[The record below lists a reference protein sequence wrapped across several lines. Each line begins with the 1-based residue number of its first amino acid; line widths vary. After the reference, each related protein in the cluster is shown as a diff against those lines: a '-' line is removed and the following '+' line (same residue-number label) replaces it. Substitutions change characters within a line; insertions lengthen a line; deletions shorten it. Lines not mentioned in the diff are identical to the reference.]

1 MNKSFEEA
9 AADLAIEILQ
19 DTKRTIDVI
28 VAAIVAEKALRDGES
43 AACVREGLRLA
54 LL

>member
-28 VAAIVAEKALRDGES
+28 VAAIVAEKALKDGE
-43 AACVREGLRLA
+43 AAECVREGLRLA

>member
-9 AADLAIEILQ
+9 AADLALEILQ
-19 DTKRTIDVI
+19 DTKRPIDVI
-28 VAAIVAEKALRDGES
+28 FAANVAEQALKDGE
-43 AACVREGLRLA
+43 AAECVREGLRLA